1 MNVIRKNQL
10 HIYRLNEQEKSPRRN
25 HSRNNSNS
33 IHFRVELYIN
43 VQFTDIITYI
53 PKISKT
59 LGEWD
64 N

>member
-25 HSRNNSNS
+25 YSRNNSNS
-33 IHFRVELYIN
+33 IHIRVELYIN
-43 VQFTDIITYI
+43 VQFTDLITYI

>member
-10 HIYRLNEQEKSPRRN
+10 HIYRLNEQEKSLRRN

-33 IHFRVELYIN
+33 IHIRVELYIN
-43 VQFTDIITYI
+43 VQFTDLITYI